1 MTQTWYMLGAPEAP
15 WEFSGA
21 GTGDFLEGGGP
32 KCRLQRLFPARA
44 NRRKAQ
50 TPPPQKPSVIQ
61 SLNPKSRFERAAT
74 AEGTMNRGQL
84 LVSILALQAFISA
97 APKARCETQEIFRI
111 GDKDRSFTEFAR
123 VREPGR
129 PVAYR
134 IGQSSPAKDW
144 FAYQPGS
151 FDYKVARSTENVDWV
166 SFSPGS
172 RKDLAKDQQPIPYQ
186 IIFSLPALPKGKFI
200 LRLDA
205 IFRYRRPAAPRFEI
219 SINGNIGTYQLDPRA
234 APELWWPTGGDEAGG
249 LQFIGYESSEM
260 VLPASYFRRGD
271 NTLTMRYLDGFG
283 IYYDALTLAN
293 DPSSTVPLVIAAWV
307 QPTVFYKNRGSGVVE
322 LGQVRVRSSRPI
334 RRATL
339 KILIGGTQVTKE
351 IQQSQFGDVE
361 ATIEVPASDHPL
373 PVTLRIQGV
382 KAPVFKETF
391 VPRRRWKVYALP
403 MEQADFGY
411 NEVPSRTLEWEN
423 RYIDKVLELLPQFP
437 SYSFTL
443 DASANLESFL
453 STRDAASAKT
463 LLDHLRSG
471 RMGINALYD
480 NFFTGLATPEELFH
494 RLEYALLAGRE
505 HGFPVDSASQTDE
518 PSVAWALA
526 QILAEAGIKYF
537 SIGSDPVRGALN
549 PIGLLNFRSPFYWE
563 APNGAKVLV
572 WSGVS
577 YTGVDDMTWGGWNE
591 EAVRAGKYSPSLLG
605 LERSLPLFLSQYER
619 DDHPFDAVLLYG
631 LHNDEIPIRHFGSA
645 DIIEGWNRE
654 YAYPKVI
661 PATQQEFFRYVIEHS
676 GSEIRTLRGDGGAYW
691 EDEAGADARIAALNR
706 TSQMQ
711 VLAAEKF
718 ESIANWLK
726 PLLRFDHAP
735 FLDAWRNLILT
746 DCYVWSDAN
755 SYSRPYSYRTRFG
768 EAAHRAWAEAAFQQT
783 WDLRLV
789 AMDKIAE
796 LVETNALGAV
806 VFNAE
811 SWPRGGFFDFEL
823 EPDEMLVDPATA
835 QAIPCGSLKSL
846 NGYQEVRCWA
856 AEVPATGYKF
866 FAIGKGRVPEG
877 EVIHLDRSAPTVEGK
892 YYRLQLDPQSGAVVH
907 LIDNSTGQDLV
918 NSGSPYRMNEYLYVT
933 GGDPGDF
940 IPGSIND
947 NRLLSA
953 DATLPV
959 PELTVNRQALVG
971 APQAQRFPWGT
982 VITVRAKATNTPEIV
997 STITLNDESK
1007 LVTFHNEVE
1016 KVATMKKEGIYFA
1029 FPFAAQQPQVKFQGA
1044 AAWLD
1049 PEADMLPGAN
1059 RQWFTTQ
1066 GGVWVKGANG
1076 SVAWATVDAPL
1087 ITLED
1092 INRGLWPDSIQ
1103 VRNGAVFSY
1112 AMNNYWFTDTPAQ
1125 QGGRFAFR
1133 YALTS
1138 ASDVSLAQAAR
1149 VASEQRSSL
1158 TAIRHYHKEWKQ
1170 TLPVTGAGFLNAS
1183 PPGVTVLTIRPLAGE
1198 NAYLVRVH
1206 NSTPQELN
1214 ATLHFPM
1221 TRLEDAYLGSVLGER
1236 NGAVDWEPNS
1246 IKLPL
1251 NRYDIKSLVVRVK
1264 GSEE

>member
-1 MTQTWYMLGAPEAP
+1 MYR
-15 WEFSGA
+15 
-21 GTGDFLEGGGP
+21 
-32 KCRLQRLFPARA
+32 CQR
-44 NRRKAQ
+44 
-50 TPPPQKPSVIQ
+50 I
-61 SLNPKSRFERAAT
+61 
-74 AEGTMNRGQL
+74 
-84 LVSILALQAFISA
+84 VSIFALHAFILTA
-97 APKARCETQEIFRI
+97 VTAHGETQEIFRI
-111 GDKDRSFTEFAR
+111 GDSDRSYTEFAR

-129 PVAYR
+129 AVVYR
-134 IGQSSPAKDW
+134 VGQSSPAKDW

-151 FDYKVARSTENVDWV
+151 FDYRVARSTENVDWV

-172 RKDLAKDQQPIPYQ
+172 RKELAKDPQPIPFQ
-186 IIFSLPALPKGKFI
+186 IVFSLSTLPKGRFV

-205 IFRYRRPAAPRFEI
+205 IFRYRRPAASRLEI
-219 SINGNIGTYQLDPRA
+219 NINGDIGTYRLDPRP

-249 LQFIGYESSEM
+249 LQFIGYESLEM
-260 VLPASYFRRGD
+260 VLPASYFRRGN
-271 NTLTMRYLDGFG
+271 NTLTVRCLDGFG
-283 IYYDALTLAN
+283 IYYDALTLTN
-293 DPSSTVPLVIAAWV
+293 DASSMVPLVTAASV
-307 QPTVFYKNRGSGVVE
+307 QPTIFYKNRGSAVVE

-339 KILIGGTQVTKE
+339 KILIGSTQITKE

-361 ATIEVPASDHPL
+361 ATIEVPASDQPL

-382 KAPVFKETF
+382 KAPAFRETF

-423 RYIDKVLELLPQFP
+423 RYTDRVLELLPQFP

-453 STRDAASAKT
+453 STRDAASAKI

-471 RMGINALYD
+471 RVGINALYD
-480 NFFTGLATPEELFH
+480 NFFTGLATPEELFR
-494 RLEYALLAGRE
+494 RLEYALRAGRD

-518 PSVAWALA
+518 PSVAWALP

-537 SIGSDPVRGALN
+537 SNGSDPFRGPLL
-549 PIGLLNFRSPFYWE
+549 PLGLLNYHSPYYWE
-563 APNGAKVLV
+563 APDGSKVLM

-591 EAVRAGKYSPSLLG
+591 EAVLAGKYSPSLLG

-619 DDHPFDAVLLYG
+619 EDHPFDAVLLYG

-645 DIIEGWNRE
+645 DVIEWWNRE

-661 PATQQEFFRYVIEHS
+661 PATQREFFRYVTENF
-676 GSEIRTLRGDGGAYW
+676 GSEIRTLRGDAGASW
-691 EDEAGADARIAALNR
+691 EDEVGADARIAALNR

-711 VLAAEKF
+711 ILAAEKF

-726 PLLRFDHAP
+726 PLLRFDP
-735 FLDAWRNLILT
+735 GSFLDAWKNIILT
-746 DCYVWSDAN
+746 DCYVWSDAA
-755 SYSRPYSYRTRFG
+755 SYDRPYSYRTRFG

-789 AMDKIAE
+789 GMDKVAE
-796 LVETNALGAV
+796 LIGTNQPGAV

-823 EPDEMLVDPATA
+823 EPDEILEDPATA
-835 QAIPCGSLKSL
+835 QPIPCGSLKSL

-866 FAIGKGRVPEG
+866 FAIAKGKVPEG
-877 EVIHLDRSAPTVEGK
+877 EVLHLDRSTPTVEGK
-892 YYRLQLDPQSGAVVH
+892 YYRLQLNPKSGAVTH
-907 LIDNSTGQDLV
+907 LIDKSTGQDLI
-918 NSGSPYRMNEYLYVT
+918 NPEAPWGINEYLYVA
-933 GGDPGDF
+933 GGDAVV
-940 IPGSIND
+940 ISGSTQD
-947 NRLLSA
+947 TRLVRA

-959 PELTVNRQALVG
+959 AELAINQQVLTGMPEAR
-971 APQAQRFPWGT
+971 RFPWGS

-997 STITLNDESK
+997 TTITLNDESK
-1007 LVTFHNEVE
+1007 LVSFHNEVE
-1016 KVATMKKEGIYFA
+1016 KVATLKKEATYFA

-1044 AAWLD
+1044 TAWID
-1049 PEADMLPGAN
+1049 PETDMLPGAN
-1059 RQWFTTQ
+1059 REWFSTQ
-1066 GGVWVKGANG
+1066 GGVWVKGTNG
-1076 SVAWATVDAPL
+1076 DVAWATVDAPL

-1103 VRNGAVFSY
+1103 IRTGAVFSY
-1112 AMNNYWFTDTPAQ
+1112 AMNNYCQTDTPAQ
-1125 QGGRFAFR
+1125 QGGRFTFR

-1138 ASDVSLAQAAR
+1138 SPELSLAHAAR
-1149 VASEQRSSL
+1149 LASEERSSL
-1158 TAIRHYHKEWKQ
+1158 TAIRHYHKEWTQ

-1183 PPGVTVLTIRPLAGE
+1183 PPGVTVLTIRPLADE
-1198 NAYLVRVH
+1198 NTYLVRIH
-1206 NSTPQELN
+1206 NSLPQPLN
-1214 ATLHFPM
+1214 ATLEFPM
-1221 TRLEDAYLGSVLGER
+1221 VQLEEAYLGSVLGER
-1236 NGAVDWEPNS
+1236 SGVVDWEPSS
-1246 IKLPL
+1246 IRLPL
-1251 NRYDIKSLVVRVK
+1251 DRYDIKTLVIRVK
-1264 GSEE
+1264 RSHL